1 MPGTPSAP
9 GGHHPH
15 THVTFGPNTFPRSEC
30 GGAFKWM
37 MRGRG
42 GGEMQRTGVVSEIQD
57 VVQEGCGLCGL
68 FLRMRQKR
76 EVYGHQRVRSG
87 SRKTSSREVN

>member
-1 MPGTPSAP
+1 
-9 GGHHPH
+9 
-15 THVTFGPNTFPRSEC
+15 
-30 GGAFKWM
+30 
-37 MRGRG
+37 
-42 GGEMQRTGVVSEIQD
+42 MQRTGVVSEIQD